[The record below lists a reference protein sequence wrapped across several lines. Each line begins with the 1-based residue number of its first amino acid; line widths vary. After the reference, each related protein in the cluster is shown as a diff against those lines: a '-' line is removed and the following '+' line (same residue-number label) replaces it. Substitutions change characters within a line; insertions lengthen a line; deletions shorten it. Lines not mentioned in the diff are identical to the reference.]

1 MKYHNIKSYEEFF
14 MVDTNEPLYI
24 VEGININ
31 SNDKTISL
39 TDEHDKGVDFSLVN
53 NPVYDK
59 YKDFDV
65 ISIFKRSKLVD
76 DTNTERDG
84 NPFIYALKEKKG
96 WTFDITN
103 DEIFRY
109 IKRFLEIC
117 KKINNTYDTIV
128 ITPSS
133 TNINERFMKVI
144 SKQVQVENIVR
155 EFLVKIKKE
164 EIIDDNL
171 IDKEQITKDYP
182 NNYNEVITKISRS
195 FRRMEGADFEAK
207 HMDKKYLKYVKY
219 IGVNNDL
226 NIRPMID
233 GKDILVLDDTISS
246 GTTVSQC
253 IDGITSN
260 FTPKSITI
268 VTLLSKLK
276 EN

>member
-1 MKYHNIKSYEEFF
+1 MKYYNIKSYEEFF

-65 ISIFKRSKLVD
+65 ISIFKRIKLVD

-144 SKQVQVENIVR
+144 SKQVQAENIVR

>member
-1 MKYHNIKSYEEFF
+1 MKYQNTKSYEEFF

-144 SKQVQVENIVR
+144 SKQVQAENIVR

>member
-76 DTNTERDG
+76 DTNIERDG

-144 SKQVQVENIVR
+144 SKQVQAENIVR

>member
-144 SKQVQVENIVR
+144 SKQVQAENIVR
-155 EFLVKIKKE
+155 EFLVKIKRE

-207 HMDKKYLKYVKY
+207 HMDKEYLKYVKY

>member
-182 NNYNEVITKISRS
+182 NNYNEVIIKISRS

>member
-1 MKYHNIKSYEEFF
+1 MKYKNIKSYDDFF
-14 MVDTNEPLYI
+14 MVDINEPLYI

-31 SNDKTISL
+31 PNEKTVSL
-39 TDEHDKGVDFSLVN
+39 TDDHDKGVDFSLVN

-59 YKDFDV
+59 YKDYDV

-76 DTNTERDG
+76 NTNTQRDG
-84 NPFIYALKEKKG
+84 NPFIYALKGKKG
-96 WTFDITN
+96 WKFNITN
-103 DEIFRY
+103 EEIFRY

-144 SKQVQVENIVR
+144 SNQVKEENVIK

-164 EIIDDNL
+164 EIIDDDL

-182 NNYNEVITKISRS
+182 DNYNEVMTKICRS

-207 HMDKKYLKYVKY
+207 HMDKEYLKYVKY
-219 IGVNNDL
+219 IGVNNDV

-233 GKDILVLDDTISS
+233 GKDILILDDTISS

-253 IDGITSN
+253 IEGIISN

-268 VTLLSKLK
+268 VTLLSQLK

>member
-1 MKYHNIKSYEEFF
+1 MKYQNTKSYEEFF

-144 SKQVQVENIVR
+144 SKQVQAENIVR

-276 EN
+276 

>member
-144 SKQVQVENIVR
+144 SKQVQAENIVR

-195 FRRMEGADFEAK
+195 FRRMEGADIEAK

-276 EN
+276 

>member
-144 SKQVQVENIVR
+144 SKQVQAENIVR

-246 GTTVSQC
+246 GNTVSQC

-276 EN
+276 

>member
-1 MKYHNIKSYEEFF
+1 MKYYNIKSYEEFF

-144 SKQVQVENIVR
+144 SKQVQAENIVR

-171 IDKEQITKDYP
+171 IDKEQIIKDYP
-182 NNYNEVITKISRS
+182 NNYNEVITKINRS

-207 HMDKKYLKYVKY
+207 HMDKKCLKYVKY

>member
-1 MKYHNIKSYEEFF
+1 MKYYNIKSYEEFF

-144 SKQVQVENIVR
+144 SKQVQAENIVR